1 MENIEYSKLDEKVNT
16 VKHTKVDEMMLEMI
30 KPKMDEISAKFT
42 NNQKLDKEDINTLL
56 IKAQFNHIEHLDI
69 KLDEVTASVVS
80 LKGDF
85 SGLEGKFFK
94 LENSVNSKISALENN
109 VNAKISALENNVYA
123 KISTLENKFLKLE
136 NKVDKRISGLDIKIS
151 ELKTDINTKISG
163 LEKKVDSLG
172 TDMKIAIKEG
182 IITNMK
188 FTLGTIGLIAAIFK
202 ILDIYKI

>member
-1 MENIEYSKLDEKVNT
+1 MENIEYSKLDEKINA

-30 KPKMDEISAKFT
+30 KPKMDEISAKFI

-85 SGLEGKFFK
+85 SGLEGKFTDLNMKFLKLDNDVNSKISGLENNFLK
-94 LENSVNSKISALENN
+94 LENSVNSKISG
-109 VNAKISALENNVYA
+109 
-123 KISTLENKFLKLE
+123 LE
-136 NKVDKRISGLDIKIS
+136 NKVD
-151 ELKTDINTKISG
+151 TKISG
-163 LEKKVDSLG
+163 LEKKIDGLG